1 MEKASTIEELIAAVL
16 EDISKKGF
24 SSVMPFSIG
33 RVEVRM
39 VQFAD
44 ANGIELASNELYMS
58 AKQLQHS
65 MRASK
70 QGTGKTGELH
80 NSHKTYRQE
89 RIQWQALCK
98 DRKRPEGVYFLGDK
112 TQPIRGSFSL
122 LVFVIDINLRQ
133 RYEIIL
139 MIVSFRA

>member
-16 EDISKKGF
+16 
-24 SSVMPFSIG
+24 
-33 RVEVRM
+33 
-39 VQFAD
+39 
-44 ANGIELASNELYMS
+44 
-58 AKQLQHS
+58 
-65 MRASK
+65 
-70 QGTGKTGELH
+70 
-80 NSHKTYRQE
+80 

-112 TQPIRGSFSL
+112 TQPISGSFSL